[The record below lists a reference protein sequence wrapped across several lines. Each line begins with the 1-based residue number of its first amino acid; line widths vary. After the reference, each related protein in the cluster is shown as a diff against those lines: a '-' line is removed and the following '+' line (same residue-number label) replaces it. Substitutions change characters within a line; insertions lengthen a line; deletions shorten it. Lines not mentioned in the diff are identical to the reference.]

1 MPAPP
6 ELKATLNLP
15 HTDFPMKANLPQSE
29 PRRLAAWQQD
39 GIYEQIRAVRQDAP
53 SYVLHDGPPYANG
66 ELHLG
71 HALNKCLKDF
81 VVKSKTMA
89 GFNAP
94 YVPGWDCHGLPIEI
108 KVDEKLGRKK
118 LEMPAIAVR
127 RACREYAQKYLD
139 LQRSQFQRLGI
150 FGRWGRPYSTM
161 TPEYEAKIIET
172 LYPLPG
178 EGLCLQGPEAGS
190 VVHARPHGTCRSG
203 NRLRHAHQPQHLRA
217 LSAYQPCGGDRRP
230 AQGKTGL
237 DHHLDH
243 HAVDPAGFA
252 GGRFP
257 SRF

>member
-29 PRRLAAWQQD
+29 PKRLAAWEQD
-39 GIYEQIRAVRQDAP
+39 RIYEQIRAVRQDAP

-66 ELHLG
+66 PIHLG

-139 LQRSQFQRLGI
+139 LQRDAVQAPGRFRALGPSLLHHDAGVRVQNHRDL
-150 FGRWGRPYSTM
+150 F
-161 TPEYEAKIIET
+161 
-172 LYPLPG
+172 PLPG
-178 EGLCLQGPEAGS
+178 KGVCLQGSEAGS
-190 VVHARPHGTCRSG
+190 LVHA
-203 NRLRHAHQPQHLRA
+203 
-217 LSAYQPCGGDRRP
+217 
-230 AQGKTGL
+230 
-237 DHHLDH
+237 
-243 HAVDPAGFA
+243 
-252 GGRFP
+252 
-257 SRF
+257 

>member
-15 HTDFPMKANLPQSE
+15 QTDFPMKANLPQSE
-29 PRRLAAWQQD
+29 PKRLAAWEQD
-39 GIYEQIRAVRQDAP
+39 GLYEQIRGVRQDSP

-66 ELHLG
+66 PIHLG

-127 RACREYAQKYLD
+127 RACREYAEKYLN
-139 LQRSQFQRLGI
+139 LQREQFKRLGVS
-150 FGRWGRPYSTM
+150 W
-161 TPEYEAKIIET
+161 T
-172 LYPLPG
+172 LGPPLLHHDAGVRVKNHRDALSLPG
-178 EGLCLQGPEAGS
+178 NGLCLQGSEAGS
-190 VVHARPHGTCRSG
+190 LVHARPHGTGRSG
-203 NRLRHAHQPQHLRA
+203 DRIRDAHQP
-217 LSAYQPCGGDRRP
+217 
-230 AQGKTGL
+230 
-237 DHHLDH
+237 
-243 HAVDPAGFA
+243 
-252 GGRFP
+252 
-257 SRF
+257 